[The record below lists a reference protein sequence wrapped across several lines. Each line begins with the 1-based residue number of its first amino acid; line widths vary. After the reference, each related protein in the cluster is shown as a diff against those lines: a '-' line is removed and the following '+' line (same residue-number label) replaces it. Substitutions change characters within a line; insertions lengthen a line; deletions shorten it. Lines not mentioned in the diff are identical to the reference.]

1 MSFSQMNAL
10 GKERRPFC
18 FVIDYEAKNID
29 LILLE
34 DLPFADIS
42 ISMDEN
48 TTYKKHH
55 HSFTFTPVSFE
66 SYTQKF
72 QSVIEK
78 IEAGETYLLNLT
90 QATSVNSSLSLE
102 EIYAYA
108 NAPYKLRYK
117 DQFVCFSPE
126 AFVAIHD
133 DTIHT
138 YPMKGTINAALPNAK
153 EQILANEKEL
163 AEHVMIVDLLRNDLS
178 MVAKDVKVE
187 SFRYV
192 QRFAAGER
200 ELLQVSSHI
209 SGKVDTAWHEN
220 IGDIFQKLL
229 PAGSITGAPKR
240 STVSIIDA
248 VEGYERGFFTGVFG
262 IYDGT
267 SLKSAVMI
275 RFVEKTQQG
284 YIYKSGGGITLE
296 SDLAL
301 EYAEY
306 QEKIYLP

>member
-1 MSFSQMNAL
+1 MNAL

-18 FVIDYEAKNID
+18 FVIDYKAKNVEITP
-29 LILLE
+29 LE
-34 DLPFADIS
+34 DLDSADIS
-42 ISMDEN
+42 ISIDKNRAE
-48 TTYKKHH
+48 KKHN
-55 HSFTFTPVSFE
+55 HSFAFRAVSLE
-66 SYTQKF
+66 SYAQKF
-72 QSVIEK
+72 EQVIEK
-78 IEAGETYLLNLT
+78 IEAGETYILNLT
-90 QATSVNSSLSLE
+90 QATPIESTLSLK
-102 EIYAYA
+102 EIYHLA

-117 DQFVCFSPE
+117 DEFVCFSPE
-126 AFVAIHD
+126 AFVHIEA
-133 DTIHT
+133 DTINT
-138 YPMKGTINAALPNAK
+138 YPMKGTINAAVPNAR
-153 EQILANEKEL
+153 ETILANTKEL

-178 MVAKDVKVE
+178 MVSKDVRVE
-187 SFRYV
+187 KFRYV
-192 QRFAAGER
+192 EKFAAGER

-209 SGKVDTAWHEN
+209 SGTLDPSWHEN

-248 VEGYERGFFTGVFG
+248 IEGYERGFFTGVFG
-262 IYDGT
+262 LYDGK
-267 SLKSAVMI
+267 SLQSAVMI